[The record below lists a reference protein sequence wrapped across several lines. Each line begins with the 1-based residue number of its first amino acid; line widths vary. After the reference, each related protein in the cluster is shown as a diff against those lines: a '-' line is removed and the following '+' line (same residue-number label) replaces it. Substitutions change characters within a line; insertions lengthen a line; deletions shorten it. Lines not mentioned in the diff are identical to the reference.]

1 MSENSRNEEQ
11 KIESTETVPES
22 TPITENV
29 VEPTADTD
37 NISFEVQGDTDIEKQ
52 NDLEEDTDENGK
64 QDTKNPPK
72 KEKVSRHRSTR
83 NRQKKVF
90 SVVTTALLLVAL
102 IIVNVICSVLTNRYA
117 VFTADLTA
125 TQAFQLTENT
135 IRLVESINKP
145 VEITFLCTKDYYESL
160 DSYCIQTTGLAKQ
173 YSQYS
178 ENITVNYVDI
188 TSNPTYANNYENE
201 TLNSTDVIISCGDK
215 YRVLNYTD
223 MYNMAYYDNT
233 YQYIASSKVESA
245 FDSALM
251 TVTSDKTT
259 NVTMIMDNAGESA
272 DYFVRF
278 LESNNYAV
286 TQINIATDKIP
297 ENTELLIMF
306 TPTEDYTELET
317 QNIFDFLT
325 NNEKYGKTA
334 LYIPCAQDSETPN
347 IDTLLEFFGMA
358 VEHSMAFDMDQ
369 TRMYTYSYYDGLA
382 CSFASS
388 DFTELI
394 NAENDYPVITS
405 YSRSIRI
412 TDSNYASALL
422 SLSSQSGVCPF
433 DADENTWNMKDAVS
447 GNVVVGA
454 IGERGLSED
463 VNSHIVVMGS
473 STMFTKAI
481 LGSVFSDSRYI
492 LAMLG
497 NLCGNDL
504 NVVNLDDK
512 VLTDYDLNMNT
523 STKIFIGTIFFAF
536 LPLVVLGSGV
546 VIFIKRRNQ

>member
-1 MSENSRNEEQ
+1 MNENSKNEEQ
-11 KIESTETVPES
+11 KIENTETVSEN
-22 TPITENV
+22 TETTENIA
-29 VEPTADTD
+29 TSDSALSD
-37 NISFEVQGDTDIEKQ
+37 VQADTDIE
-52 NDLEEDTDENGK
+52 LEEDTDEIKEQNGGK
-64 QDTKNPPK
+64 SKN
-72 KEKVSRHRSTR
+72 KEKISKHHSPK
-83 NRQKKVF
+83 NRRKKIF
-90 SVVTTALLLVAL
+90 SLTTTALFLVAL

-117 VFTADLTA
+117 FFTADLTA
-125 TQAFQLTENT
+125 TQAFHLTENT
-135 IRLVESINKP
+135 IKLVKSINKP
-145 VEITFLCTKDYYESL
+145 VEITFLSTKDYYESL
-160 DSYCIQTTGLAKQ
+160 DSYCIQTTGLATQ

-188 TSNPTYANNYENE
+188 TSNPTYANKYENE

-215 YRVLNYTD
+215 YRVLKYTD
-223 MYNMAYYDNT
+223 MYNMEYYDNT

-259 NVTMIMDNAGESA
+259 NVTMIMDDAEENA
-272 DYFVRF
+272 DYFIRF

-286 TQINIATDKIP
+286 KQINIATDKIP

-306 TPTEDYTELET
+306 TPTKDYTELET
-317 QNIFDFLT
+317 QSIMNFLT
-325 NNEKYGKTA
+325 NNESYGKTA
-334 LYIPCAQDSETPN
+334 LYIPCAKDSKTPN

-358 VEHSMAFDMDQ
+358 VEHGMAFDMDQ
-369 TRMYTYSYYDGLA
+369 NRMYTYSYYDGLA

-394 NAENDYPVITS
+394 NAESDYPVITS
-405 YSRSIRI
+405 YSRSINI
-412 TDSNYASALL
+412 VNSNYASALL
-422 SLSSQSGVCPF
+422 CLSSQSGTCPF
-433 DADENTWNMKDAVS
+433 DADENTWKMKDAVS

-454 IGERGLSED
+454 IGERGLSEE
-463 VNSHIVVMGS
+463 VNSHMVVMGS

-481 LGSVFSDSRYI
+481 LGSVFSNSRYV

-504 NVVNLDDK
+504 NVVNLADK

-523 STKIFIGTIFFAF
+523 GTKIFIGTIFFAF
-536 LPLVVLGSGV
+536 LPLAVLGGGIV
-546 VIFIKRRNQ
+546 VFIKRRNQ

>member
-1 MSENSRNEEQ
+1 MNENSKNEEQ
-11 KIESTETVPES
+11 KIENMETVSEITETTEN
-22 TPITENV
+22 ITETPATDSTLSDV
-29 VEPTADTD
+29 QTDTG
-37 NISFEVQGDTDIEKQ
+37 IKTQ
-52 NDLEEDTDENGK
+52 NELEEDTDEIKK
-64 QDTKNPPK
+64 QDGKKSKK
-72 KEKVSRHRSTR
+72 KEKISKHHSPRSRR
-83 NRQKKVF
+83 KKIF
-90 SVVTTALLLVAL
+90 SLATTALFLVAL

-117 VFTADLTA
+117 FFTADLTA

-135 IRLVESINKP
+135 IKLVKSINKP

-160 DSYCIQTTGLAKQ
+160 DSYCIQTTGLATQ

-215 YRVLNYTD
+215 YRVLKYTD
-223 MYNMAYYDNT
+223 MYNMEYYDNT

-251 TVTSDKTT
+251 TVTSEKTT
-259 NVTMIMDNAGESA
+259 NVTMIMDNADEDA
-272 DYFVRF
+272 DYFIRF

-317 QNIFDFLT
+317 QNIMNFLT
-325 NNEKYGKTA
+325 NNEEYGKTA
-334 LYIPCAQDSETPN
+334 LYIPCAKDSKTPN

-369 TRMYTYSYYDGLA
+369 TRMYAYSYYDGLA

-394 NAENDYPVITS
+394 NAESDYPVITS
-405 YSRSIRI
+405 YSRSINI
-412 TDSNYASALL
+412 VNSDYAFALL
-422 SLSSQSGVCPF
+422 CLSSQSGACPF
-433 DADENTWNMKDAVS
+433 DADEDTWNMKDAVS
-447 GNVVVGA
+447 GNVIVGA
-454 IGERGLSED
+454 IGERGLSEE
-463 VNSHIVVMGS
+463 VNSHMVVMGS

-481 LGSVFSDSRYI
+481 LGSVFSNSRYV

-512 VLTDYDLNMNT
+512 VLTNYDLNMNT

-536 LPLVVLGSGV
+536 LPLAVLGGGV
-546 VIFIKRRNQ
+546 VVFIKRRNQ